1 MFIEFKGGPI
11 DGVKR
16 EDEHTVQCELWL
28 IGKRAPL
35 AVYVRDE
42 QPGGEIC
49 YKFDRYCS
57 AEEAAE
63 LKAKHR
69 TGEAGGMS
77 TGQGY

>member
-1 MFIEFKGGPI
+1 MFVEFKGGPI

-16 EDEHTVQCELWL
+16 DDDAAQPELWL
-28 IGKRAPL
+28 IGKKAPL
-35 AVYVRDE
+35 AVYVRSE
-42 QPGGEIC
+42 QADRGVC

-57 AEEAAE
+57 EQEAAE
-63 LKAKHR
+63 LRARHR